1 MKKRLLAAG
10 VISALALVLTACG
23 GKTEE
28 AEKTHYYEIL
38 DGAGQTLYTVREQEH
53 VEQIDQLV
61 NTAGMEI
68 DRSGSA
74 EGDPLYVYVCWQ
86 EATVHAGEDSEAER
100 EYLEAFRLTVRKS
113 NDQITTEVLTSALDD
128 LAGVLPT
135 EDLGELLTFTTED
148 LPDTAA
154 ALRDPAQF
162 AE

>member
-1 MKKRLLAAG
+1 MKKVALL
-10 VISALALVLTACG
+10 LTLMMALVLTACG
-23 GKTEE
+23 GKTDE

-38 DGAGQTLYTVREQEH
+38 DGAGETLYTVQDQKR
-53 VEQIDQLV
+53 VEQIDELV

-68 DRSGSA
+68 SHAGSA

-86 EATVHAGEDSEAER
+86 EATVHAGEDPAAER
-100 EYLEAFRLTVRKS
+100 EYLEAFRLTVRKDH
-113 NDQITTEVLTSALDD
+113 DQITTEVVTSALED
-128 LAGVLPT
+128 LAGILPT
-135 EDLGELLTFTTED
+135 EDLGELLTFTTEA